1 MYVDERNEYGCPLR
15 EQSGTDAVRNFAE
28 IIDGWS
34 AELRAAFE
42 EARAAHRRELE
53 APMGSA

>member
-15 EQSGTDAVRNFAE
+15 DQSGADAVRNFAD
-28 IIDGWS
+28 IIDSWS

-42 EARAAHRRELE
+42 EARAAHRQELE
-53 APMGSA
+53 ALVRSA